1 DIVFHWSV
9 FTHLSPEECY
19 LYLEDTFRALKPGG
33 RTVFS
38 FLEIGEPLH
47 REAFQ
52 ARVGRL
58 REGKPLSLLDT
69 FLHRD
74 WLRTWAR
81 ELGFSEP

>member
-1 DIVFHWSV
+1 
-9 FTHLSPEECY
+9 
-19 LYLEDTFRALKPGG
+19 
-33 RTVFS
+33 VFS

-81 ELGFSEP
+81 ELGFSEPTFTNGDDATHHPAFWQTLVVLRKDEA